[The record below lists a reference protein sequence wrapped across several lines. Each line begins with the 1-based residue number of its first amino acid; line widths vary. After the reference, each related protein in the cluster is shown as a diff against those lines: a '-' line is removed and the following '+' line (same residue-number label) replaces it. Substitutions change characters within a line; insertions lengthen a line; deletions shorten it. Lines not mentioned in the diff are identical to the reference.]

1 MPIKNTESFNSN
13 ALKMHQTL
21 NHWYENEPSGNP
33 GLEQGCQ
40 IFLGPNIYQSGIFGM
55 KINHL
60 ATLGRR
66 RGKSTYCKNAFGG
79 APSS

>member
-1 MPIKNTESFNSN
+1 MAVKYSKWSSKIPIFSIPRDF
-13 ALKMHQTL
+13 
-21 NHWYENEPSGNP
+21 WYENEPSGNP